1 MRRSPLSLFPP
12 RLPLRGVPGRAP
24 AKPTVPCWTLS
35 SRGNSRDLLRAAV
48 LDTLS
53 SPEGQELIAK
63 AVRRELSNRR

>member
-1 MRRSPLSLFPP
+1 MLDSLLSGKQF
-12 RLPLRGVPGRAP
+12 
-24 AKPTVPCWTLS
+24 
-35 SRGNSRDLLRAAV
+35 RDLLRAAV